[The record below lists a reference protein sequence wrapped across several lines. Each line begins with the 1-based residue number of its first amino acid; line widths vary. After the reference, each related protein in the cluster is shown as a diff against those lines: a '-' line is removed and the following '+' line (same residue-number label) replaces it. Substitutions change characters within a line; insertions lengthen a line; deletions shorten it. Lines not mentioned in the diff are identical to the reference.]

1 MMSQESPEPTID
13 DGEDALGA
21 DIAEFVKLESKGPW
35 VLAHLV
41 ARRVTPGEGDGVG
54 FEQES
59 TKCFGRNTFRRI
71 SAREFAR
78 RAGTSAKRVLAFLDA
93 WNRLAEEGVV
103 DHAAD
108 LHPDKEVELP
118 DTSKYPFYGKNGYYR
133 SWEATNL
140 SPKRREAVEE
150 EAEKSGTR
158 PPAVAYILSHPKA
171 VKTALLADETTRT
184 AARQALEEFDARQ
197 AAADAED
204 RAAAAQVASERQ
216 REYDDVIRAE
226 RDAYAAQAREAGE
239 GSQDDASMDVF
250 NAMAEIRMAASRALA
265 LLSKQQINF
274 TTDRA
279 EAIAELCDGAE
290 AAIAAVRDMA
300 TGAALDDAALA
311 AFMDENGKFL

>member
-1 MMSQESPEPTID
+1 MSQEPPEPTID
-13 DGEDALGA
+13 DGEDAVVA

-35 VLAHLV
+35 VLAFLV
-41 ARRVTPGEGDGVG
+41 ARRVAPGQGHGVTI
-54 FEQES
+54 EQQS
-59 TKCFGRNTFRRI
+59 KRFGRNVYRRV
-71 SAREFAR
+71 SASEFAR

-108 LHPDKEVELP
+108 LHPDKDVELP

-184 AARQALEEFDARQ
+184 AARQALAEFDARQ

-204 RAAAAQVASERQ
+204 RAAAAKVTSERH
-216 REYDDVIRAE
+216 REHDDAIRAE
-226 RDAYAAQAREAGE
+226 RDTYATQAREANE
-239 GSQDDASMDVF
+239 GSQAEASMDVF

-274 TTDRA
+274 TMDRA

-290 AAIAAVRDMA
+290 AAIAAVRDIA

>member
-1 MMSQESPEPTID
+1 MSQESPEPTID

>member
-1 MMSQESPEPTID
+1 M
-13 DGEDALGA
+13 
-21 DIAEFVKLESKGPW
+21 
-35 VLAHLV
+35 LAFLV
-41 ARRVTPGEGDGVG
+41 ARRVAPDKGRGVG

-59 TKCFGRNTFRRI
+59 TKCFDRNIFLRI
-71 SAREFAR
+71 SARDFAR
-78 RAGTSAKRVLAFLDA
+78 RTGTSAKRVMAFFDA
-93 WNRLAEEGVV
+93 WERLADEGVV

-108 LHPDKEVELP
+108 LHPDTEVELP
-118 DTSKYPFYGKNGYYR
+118 DSRKYPFYGSKGYYR
-133 SWEATNL
+133 SWEAASL
-140 SPKRREAVEE
+140 KSDRVEAIEE

-158 PPAVAYILSHPKA
+158 PSAVAYILNHPTA
-171 VKTALLADETTRT
+171 IKTALLTDEPTRT
-184 AARQALEEFDARQ
+184 AAWEALEEFDARQ
-197 AAADAED
+197 AAADAD
-204 RAAAAQVASERQ
+204 RAAAAEVTSERQ

-239 GSQDDASMDVF
+239 GSQADASMDVF

-265 LLSKQQINF
+265 LLSKQEINF